1 MLKIKTPPRRY
12 SNMKVTLSM
21 NCLIQ
26 LCTRLVLQSKVQ
38 MKWNARTN
46 KSVSS
51 FLLPLIYRSVQHSS
65 WGLKSC
71 HCPSLL
77 EPSFSIIAN
86 NYPITIFHTAMIKL
100 KQLHFKTSASF
111 VKI

>member
-1 MLKIKTPPRRY
+1 M
-12 SNMKVTLSM
+12 NVTLSM

-26 LCTRLVLQSKVQ
+26 LHTRLILQSKMQ
-38 MKWNARTN
+38 MKWNPRTD

-51 FLLPLIYRSVQHSS
+51 FLLPLIYWRVQHSC

-77 EPSFSIIAN
+77 EPSFSIIAK
-86 NYPITIFHTAMIKL
+86 NYPITIFHIVTALIKIL
-100 KQLHFKTSASF
+100 
-111 VKI
+111 